1 MPARKVLFFLDGD
14 VPKPIV
20 IGSGQLVSV
29 EDLKQRPDLTE
40 KKLETALNE
49 MTTDNICQTARS
61 LGLRITNAKAT
72 GKPKLISSV
81 VSNWQIFQNRA
92 SKKSQ
97 EKASSSGSGYN
108 VAPVEEEHRSD
119 GYHQIKEGVWGY
131 EMGFIQGIPH
141 ILTHFGAYQID
152 EDVETFVHKNN
163 VIFRKEVEGNET
175 VSETEEEEKLMVDV
189 ALGDESTAKNDDTEE
204 DFYDY
209 TYFLDEINQTS
220 FVEPMTVNIKL
231 GIVNY
236 PIRTV
241 SNALWSKIVEHFF
254 ISAGVS
260 KNHFDDFIFRVGE
273 STIETWD
280 GGFSLEN
287 LDLVDGSVVY
297 ASLRGSGG
305 GKGGIKAKK
314 DVLKA
319 MKMEKFKGMIEKVK
333 GETTFDIE
341 VQNVLSIPP
350 ETFISQAISFL
361 NVEQLN
367 ALLKVQDEE
376 IEHGERIVKKLLH

>member
-1 MPARKVLFFLDGD
+1 MDGD

-40 KKLETALNE
+40 KELETALNE

-61 LGLRITNAKAT
+61 LGLHITNAKAT

-97 EKASSSGSGYN
+97 EKASSSGSGYHM
-108 VAPVEEEHRSD
+108 APVEEEHRSD

-141 ILTHFGAYQID
+141 ILTYFGAYQID
-152 EDVETFVHKNN
+152 EGVESFVYKNN
-163 VIFRKEVEGNET
+163 VIFRKEVEGCET
-175 VSETEEEEKLMVDV
+175 VSETEEEEKLTVDV
-189 ALGDESTAKNDDTEE
+189 ALGDESTEKYDDTEE

-220 FVEPMTVNIKL
+220 FVEPMTINIKL
-231 GIVNY
+231 GIVTY

-241 SNALWSKIVEHFF
+241 SNALWSKIAEHFF

-260 KNHFDDFIFRVGE
+260 KKHFDGFIFLGQRGLLLRLRMV
-273 STIETWD
+273 
-280 GGFSLEN
+280 
-287 LDLVDGSVVY
+287 
-297 ASLRGSGG
+297 ASHC
-305 GKGGIKAKK
+305 KI
-314 DVLKA
+314 
-319 MKMEKFKGMIEKVK
+319 
-333 GETTFDIE
+333 
-341 VQNVLSIPP
+341 
-350 ETFISQAISFL
+350 
-361 NVEQLN
+361 
-367 ALLKVQDEE
+367 
-376 IEHGERIVKKLLH
+376 